1 MFKYDCKKKSLQ
13 KTEKNKTKFI
23 DVMPT
28 VVGLN
33 STPPNNLSNKAVKI
47 LDRGKNVGRYTTRG
61 K

>member
-1 MFKYDCKKKSLQ
+1 MIAKKRSLQ